1 MSYTKQV
8 FDELIGTSLG
18 SKIVVPCASP
28 GHRASVKT
36 MLQREKQRFLET
48 HNPNYDIIIEAKTS
62 GVSHYILLYKTQPLQ
77 PPVIINSEGRIIKE
91 VDISQSSIPLP
102 EIPAIPLQED
112 TERLRKLMEEDGLT
126 EETIENYL
134 SPETSIIDVPTEEE

>member
-1 MSYTKQV
+1 MSYTKKI

-18 SKIVVPCASP
+18 SKIAIPCASP
-28 GHRASVKT
+28 AHRASVKT

-62 GVSHYILLYKTQPLQ
+62 GSSYYILLYKTQPLQ
-77 PPVIINSEGRIIKE
+77 LPVVINSNGRIIKE
-91 VDISQSSIPLP
+91 VDISQPSISLP
-102 EIPAIPLQED
+102 DIPVIPLQED